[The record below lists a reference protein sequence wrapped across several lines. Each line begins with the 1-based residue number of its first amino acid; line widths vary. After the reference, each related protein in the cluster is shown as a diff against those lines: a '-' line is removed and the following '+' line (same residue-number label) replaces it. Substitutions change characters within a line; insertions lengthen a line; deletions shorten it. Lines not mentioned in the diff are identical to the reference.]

1 LEINALYQGAFA
13 YVFPSANEGF
23 GIPIIEAMRA
33 GVPVIHSDQP
43 ALVEVSAGAGIAC
56 KIGNLDDLAEKMILL
71 SRENTLRELLIQKG
85 LQRAEDFSSKKF
97 IEAFHQ
103 IILDL
108 QN

>member
-1 LEINALYQGAFA
+1 
-13 YVFPSANEGF
+13 
-23 GIPIIEAMRA
+23 
-33 GVPVIHSDQP
+33 
-43 ALVEVSAGAGIAC
+43 
-56 KIGNLDDLAEKMILL
+56 MILL